1 MLSCRESGSRS
12 VVRTFKRGPETTSR
26 STSCCIPRSPGVML
40 PCRGSQSSET
50 LRGRSSDRKIDW
62 KGGHLEKVKRGRTQA
77 RRAGTKAEGGERR
90 KDEGQVFM
98 VLRGGEALK
107 GASDRVRRTS
117 HQDAQA
123 FARLTEQR
131 LRMGQSTIP
140 TAQHPS

>member
-1 MLSCRESGSRS
+1 MTE
-12 VVRTFKRGPETTSR
+12 
-26 STSCCIPRSPGVML
+26 
-40 PCRGSQSSET
+40 
-50 LRGRSSDRKIDW
+50 KIDG
-62 KGGHLEKVKRGRTQA
+62 KGGHLEKVKRGRSQA
-77 RRAGTKAEGGERR
+77 RRAVTKAEGGERR
-90 KDEGQVFM
+90 KDKGKVFM